1 MGTFS
6 IGHWLVI
13 LAVVVLLFG
22 AKKIPELAKGVGQ
35 GIKDFKKAIKEDKEA
50 EAATVEKVEA
60 KPEETV
66 VTATPTT
73 ATSNPIAPVEEK
85 KVV

>member
-1 MGTFS
+1 MGSFS

-35 GIKDFKKAIKEDKEA
+35 GIKDFKKAIKDDKEN
-50 EAATVEKVEA
+50 EAAAAASVDKVEA
-60 KPEETV
+60 KTETV
-66 VTATPTT
+66 VTPSATPTT
-73 ATSNPIAPVEEK
+73 PPTEEK
-85 KVV
+85 KAV

>member
-22 AKKIPELAKGVGQ
+22 AKKIPELAKGFGQ
-35 GIKDFKKAIKEDKEA
+35 GIKDFKKAVKDD

-60 KPEETV
+60 IPEAPV
-66 VTATPTT
+66 TPTT
-73 ATSNPIAPVEEK
+73 ATPVTPVVDDK
-85 KVV
+85 KPA

>member
-1 MGTFS
+1 MGSFS

-35 GIKDFKKAIKEDKEA
+35 GIKDFKKAIKDDKEN
-50 EAATVEKVEA
+50 EAAAAASVDKVEA
-60 KPEETV
+60 KTETV
-66 VTATPTT
+66 VTPSATPSTPPT
-73 ATSNPIAPVEEK
+73 EEK
-85 KVV
+85 KAV